1 MLSIESKFFSLGL
14 TIGVA
19 DEQRKGKIDVHEQKF
34 SCLGRNPC
42 DYSNVKKKTDEKL
55 NKRLTDFRNII
66 TSGSIE
72 RIARICFA
80 RVHLPWKKS
89 KEIITITSI
98 REGTFRELDDNE
110 HERRRRTRHP
120 SWIAFNPIREKR
132 VTNGLGYN
140 KRRER
145 VLERKNVANVVSFFL
160 FLIPF
165 LSKPRKKYLIKTS
178 VIFVEDILYTYRH
191 ISHIKGENEIFGI
204 VMF

>member
-1 MLSIESKFFSLGL
+1 M
-14 TIGVA
+14 
-19 DEQRKGKIDVHEQKF
+19 
-34 SCLGRNPC
+34 
-42 DYSNVKKKTDEKL
+42 
-55 NKRLTDFRNII
+55 TDFRNII

-98 REGTFRELDDNE
+98 REGTRQGTFRELDDNE
-110 HERRRRTRHP
+110 HERRRHTRHP
-120 SWIAFNPIREKR
+120 SWIAFNAIQEKR

-160 FLIPF
+160 S
-165 LSKPRKKYLIKTS
+165 LSRSFPLKALQKNIKMS
-178 VIFVEDILYTYRH
+178 VMSVEDILYTYLH
-191 ISHIKGENEIFGI
+191 ISHIRGENEIFGI
-204 VMF
+204 AMF